1 MSTFFCDVYRFA
13 FPYDL
18 YASDE
23 GVAQGR
29 TVSLQSISSNLKETM
44 NPRDIMA
51 DAIHNFHPQYQQ
63 YTQQSQTPSRAAR
76 NLHQDDDVT
85 DRDMSPSPPQ
95 LQQQQKPHASDV
107 TTKATHNGG
116 VTKSQAGDNQK
127 QPTTLTA
134 ASLGFQDK
142 TMPNGGAPAVTSSQG
157 GKTKKQRQNEKTSL
171 ISDDDEF

>member
-1 MSTFFCDVYRFA
+1 MYRFA

-95 LQQQQKPHASDV
+95 LQQQQQKPHASDV
-107 TTKATHNGG
+107 TTKATHNGA

-142 TMPNGGAPAVTSSQG
+142 TMPNGGAPAVTSNQG

>member
-1 MSTFFCDVYRFA
+1 MISSKKCIIIGRCRYA

-76 NLHQDDDVT
+76 NLHHDDDVT
-85 DRDMSPSPPQ
+85 DRDMSPSPTQPPQ
-95 LQQQQKPHASDV
+95 HMSTSADV
-107 TTKATHNGG
+107 TPATHSDGLSQTRGNARQAPTSVG
-116 VTKSQAGDNQK
+116 VVD
-127 QPTTLTA
+127 
-134 ASLGFQDK
+134 ASVA
-142 TMPNGGAPAVTSSQG
+142 NGGAPAPTSQHGRS
-157 GKTKKQRQNEKTSL
+157 KKQRFNEKTSL